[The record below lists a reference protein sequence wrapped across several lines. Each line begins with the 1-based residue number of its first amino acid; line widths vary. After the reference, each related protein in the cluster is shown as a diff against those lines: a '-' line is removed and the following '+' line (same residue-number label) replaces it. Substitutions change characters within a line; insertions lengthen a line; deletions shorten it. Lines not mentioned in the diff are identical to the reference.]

1 MLLSSGLKLTPYK
14 EEKRGCITK
23 QNGVKFFHYLEQSS
37 RDNHGY

>member
-1 MLLSSGLKLTPYK
+1 MLLSSGLKLTQ
-14 EEKRGCITK
+14 EKRGCITK